1 MMMMMMIKITSAYV
15 IFSSVQQN
23 TVSTFSVLSTTL
35 GAGDTQVGKMG
46 TALALMEPSAQ

>member
-1 MMMMMMIKITSAYV
+1 MMMIKITAAYV

-23 TVSTFSVLSTTL
+23 PVSTFSVLSTTL

-46 TALALMEPSAQ
+46 TVLALRELAAQ